1 MEEFFIREDNV
12 KNHTNVSKLAK
23 QKNLAVAKLCV
34 KTAALWIASEY
45 IQKGIFP
52 NRTVDEVYE
61 ALKAKGKKKVLSDKP
76 SLKKYFK

>member
-1 MEEFFIREDNV
+1 MKDFFIKEVDLNNV
-12 KNHTNVSKLAK
+12 KLKKLAVSK
-23 QKNLAVAKLCV
+23 NSAVAKLCI

-61 ALKAKGKKKVLSDKP
+61 ALKLKGKKKVLSEKP
-76 SLKKYFK
+76 NLKKYIK